1 MDSIKHACTLNNQG
15 VDLLVSGDSVRA
27 MRSFQ
32 TGLSLLKEAANEVN
46 EVETETICMT
56 SQEVKLPLCE
66 STSSVPG
73 LEGLHCYVY
82 DHGIMI
88 TDTTNGDSDE
98 MLSLFCAILLFNLAL
113 ASHLEGRLGSE
124 KSLKKASMLYTM
136 TLELLTSA
144 PMPDDMSATVLILL
158 ALNNKAQ
165 IHYEQCEY
173 SDADDCLKEIS
184 SIMCSVQGLHSTLN
198 HKDVEGLLLN
208 VMLLNAPTAAQAA

>member
-32 TGLSLLKEAANEVN
+32 TGLSLLKEAANEV
-46 EVETETICMT
+46 ETETICVT
-56 SQEVKLPLCE
+56 SSQEVKLPICE

-98 MLSLFCAILLFNLAL
+98 MLSLFSAILLFNLAL

-124 KSLKKASMLYTM
+124 KSLKKASMLYSM

-165 IHYEQCEY
+165 IHYDQCEY
-173 SDADDCLKEIS
+173 SDAGDCLKEIS
-184 SIMCSVQGLHSTLN
+184 NIMCSVQGLHSTLN